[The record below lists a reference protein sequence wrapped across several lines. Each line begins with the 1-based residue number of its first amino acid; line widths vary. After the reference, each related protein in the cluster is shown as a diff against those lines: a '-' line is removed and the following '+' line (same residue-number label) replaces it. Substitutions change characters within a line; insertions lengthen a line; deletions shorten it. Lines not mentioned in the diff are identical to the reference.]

1 MQGATVSPTSIAR
14 SAKLTVVCFM
24 VVFAETVHAQVPNI
38 NIQET
43 CRVAAGVMVNL
54 MGGSTSQND
63 VQICLETENKARQQ
77 LLKDWS
83 TFQASD
89 QAGCIQ
95 LNVYLPS
102 YVEWLTCF
110 EMNKSVREARGQGRA
125 MSEIVNPDSSV
136 TLPSVGSLGIMGA
149 TRSYAQSQYNV
160 PKRVQGVSQP
170 AAVKTAESEWRKLPP
185 NELACANQ
193 KLTARGDS
201 IQSLA
206 QRGVL
211 PSDARVADIRAQC
224 LSSSSPVASPVVA
237 QAAQQQPSSEEQTRQ
252 SEMTELKQTIEKLR
266 SDLAASTARVAELE
280 KGKTAAEIAV
290 KQAEQARSDAGKA
303 QRETENAR
311 IADKAK
317 LDAVTAQFEAYKASA
332 DANTDW
338 RWAYAASLIGLI
350 VGLTAFLFIRRKKVG
365 VGSPTSVN

>member
-1 MQGATVSPTSIAR
+1 MQGATVPPTLIAR

-54 MGGSTSQND
+54 LGSGTSQND

-89 QAGCIQ
+89 RAGCIQ
-95 LNVYLPS
+95 PNVYLPS

-160 PKRVQGVSQP
+160 PKRVQGVSQS
-170 AAVKTAESEWRKLPP
+170 AAVKAAESEWRKLPP

-237 QAAQQQPSSEEQTRQ
+237 QAAQQQ

-280 KGKTAAEIAV
+280 KGKTAAEIAA

-317 LDAVTAQFEAYKASA
+317 LDAVTTQFEAYKASA

-338 RWAYAASLIGLI
+338 RWAYAGIGGLIGLI
-350 VGLTAFLFIRRKKVG
+350 VGLTAFVFIRRKKVG

>member
-1 MQGATVSPTSIAR
+1 
-14 SAKLTVVCFM
+14 
-24 VVFAETVHAQVPNI
+24 
-38 NIQET
+38 
-43 CRVAAGVMVNL
+43 
-54 MGGSTSQND
+54 
-63 VQICLETENKARQQ
+63 
-77 LLKDWS
+77 
-83 TFQASD
+83 
-89 QAGCIQ
+89 
-95 LNVYLPS
+95 
-102 YVEWLTCF
+102 
-110 EMNKSVREARGQGRA
+110 
-125 MSEIVNPDSSV
+125 
-136 TLPSVGSLGIMGA
+136 MGA

-160 PKRVQGVSQP
+160 PKRVQGVSQS
-170 AAVKTAESEWRKLPP
+170 AAVKAAESEWRKLPP

-237 QAAQQQPSSEEQTRQ
+237 QAAQQQ

-280 KGKTAAEIAV
+280 KGKTAAEIAA
-290 KQAEQARSDAGKA
+290 KQVEQARSDAGKA

-338 RWAYAASLIGLI
+338 RWAYAGIGGLIGLI